1 MKGGYAVV
9 IAGFVAP
16 LLRSPF
22 RRSKRFHRKGRDNK
36 SGSGRFGNRGLRFRK
51 SKNRTSRRSRTSRI
65 PNTNPIKR
73 NIVVKEEI
81 RAALVSRGKELTT
94 LVGAGTKESKLRR
107 RIESKLRWTRVPR
120 MRGSEQRTN
129 KFRMG
134 RLNESPH
141 PPFN

>member
-22 RRSKRFHRKGRDNK
+22 RKSESKRFHIKKRGNK
-36 SGSGRFGNRGLRFRK
+36 SGSGKFGNKGLRFRK
-51 SKNRTSRRSRTSRI
+51 SRNGTSRRSRTSRI
-65 PNTNPIKR
+65 PNTNPMKR

-81 RAALVSRGKELTT
+81 RAALVSKRKRRKFT
-94 LVGAGTKESKLRR
+94 LVEADTRK
-107 RIESKLRWTRVPR
+107 SKLRWTRVLR
-120 MRGSEQRTN
+120 MRGSGQRTN

>member
-22 RRSKRFHRKGRDNK
+22 RKSKSKRFRRKKIKNK
-36 SGSGRFGNRGLRFRK
+36 SGSGKFGNKGLRFRK
-51 SKNRTSRRSRTSRI
+51 SRNGTSRRSRTSRI

-73 NIVVKEEI
+73 NIVVKEGI
-81 RAALVSRGKELTT
+81 RAALVSKKRKFT
-94 LVGAGTKESKLRR
+94 LVKADN
-107 RIESKLRWTRVPR
+107 LRWMRVLR
-120 MRGSEQRTN
+120 MQVQGSGQRTN

>member
-9 IAGFVAP
+9 IAGFVAS

-22 RRSKRFHRKGRDNK
+22 RKSKRFRIKKRENK
-36 SGSGRFGNRGLRFRK
+36 SGSGKFGNKGLRFRK
-51 SKNRTSRRSRTSRI
+51 SRNGTSRRDRTSRI

-81 RAALVSRGKELTT
+81 RAALVSKRRKFT
-94 LVGAGTKESKLRR
+94 LVEAYTRK
-107 RIESKLRWTRVPR
+107 SKLRWTRVLR
-120 MRGSEQRTN
+120 MRGSGQRTN
-129 KFRMG
+129 KFRIG

>member
-22 RRSKRFHRKGRDNK
+22 RKSESKRFRRKKKENK
-36 SGSGRFGNRGLRFRK
+36 SGSGKFGNKGLRFRK
-51 SKNRTSRRSRTSRI
+51 SRNGTSRRSRTSRI

-81 RAALVSRGKELTT
+81 RAALVSERRKFT
-94 LVGAGTKESKLRR
+94 LVEAETIKSKQRG
-107 RIESKLRWTRVPR
+107 TRVLLLR

-129 KFRMG
+129 KFRMR